1 MYKDYDLMLIN
12 FIPAVGSLE
21 YIMRTADA
29 YSKGKI
35 TFLDTAR
42 AILNTTLLAMNNLAY
57 LYTIN
62 NGLKPFTE

>member
-21 YIMRTADA
+21 YIMRTTDA
-29 YSKGKI
+29 YSKGKV
-35 TFLDTAR
+35 TFLDTAK
-42 AILNTTLLAMNNLAY
+42 AILNTTLLVMNNLAY
-57 LYTIN
+57 LYAIN